1 MMTDYEYNQM
11 LDDVAWAMEEKLQD
25 NLPSSKIV
33 RMPLRAANDN
43 NVEWP
48 LLPFPDGW
56 NASC

>member
-1 MMTDYEYNQM
+1 MTDYEYNQM